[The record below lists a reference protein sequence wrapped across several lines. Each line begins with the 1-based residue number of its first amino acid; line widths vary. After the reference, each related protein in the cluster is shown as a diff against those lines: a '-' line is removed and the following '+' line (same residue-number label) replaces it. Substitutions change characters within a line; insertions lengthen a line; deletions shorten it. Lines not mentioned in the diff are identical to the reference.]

1 MSTTT
6 AEDIKERVAKQ
17 LGRLVGFNINHV
29 AHLMA
34 KHVNRE
40 LSKTG
45 YTLQMEQLP
54 VLFMIYFSTELM
66 SQQEIANLL
75 QKDKSGIQ
83 RTIKTLERDGYLRV
97 QQDDVDRRKNNVQLT
112 PAGRNIVDRV
122 VQSAH
127 TFDQAL
133 TNKLTTDE
141 VDTLLAILNKIAGN
155 LEN

>member
-6 AEDIKERVAKQ
+6 AQDIKERVAKQ

-29 AHLMA
+29 AHLMV

-112 PAGRNIVDRV
+112 PAGRNIIDRV

-133 TNKLTTDE
+133 TSKLTTDE
-141 VDTLLAILNKIAGN
+141 VDTLLSILNKIAGH